1 MASGDTKTNQ
11 YLDIAANGT
20 RADLPTDTC
29 CETRT
34 QTLIRG
40 VAERI
45 MDVEDEVEEIKN
57 NPDVVDI
64 VPTYAALQNYDTSS
78 LTDKDIIRVLQ
89 DETHDGDSTYYR
101 YNAQSGTW
109 TYVGESKQYE
119 DFVGTDGTAGGQNG
133 LVPAPAAT
141 DAGKFLKAD
150 GTWDTAGGG
159 GATPIVKIV
168 SSIPALADMENDKL
182 YSYYHDDNLTVYAK
196 GVNQSGVIS
205 RQAIT
210 PNMYNYA
217 KKQDTVARQSWYAAA
232 SAIDTGLESP
242 WQGAL
247 AEDMKDHL
255 YLDFSGGS
263 DNPFSHLSSELAL
276 MDGTASFSNYYGADR
291 LSDNSTI
298 WLVRGMDEWEIEMG
312 EEMLIDNGY
321 TFDWQNKT
329 VLIDGSGQPAMF
341 ETGCLVKQGGSP
353 LTFGEIK
360 TLAAANMEINMIAL
374 YTGGGMGGAANWPI
388 IFYS

>member
-1 MASGDTKTNQ
+1 MANVLVERNSLENTADAIRSKLGTQDSITPEEFGTK
-11 YLDIAANGT
+11 IG
-20 RADLPTDTC
+20 
-29 CETRT
+29 
-34 QTLIRG
+34 
-40 VAERI
+40 
-45 MDVEDEVEEIKN
+45 EI
-57 NPDVVDI
+57 
-64 VPTYAALQNYDTSS
+64 S
-78 LTDKDIIRVLQ
+78 
-89 DETHDGDSTYYR
+89 
-101 YNAQSGTW
+101 
-109 TYVGESKQYE
+109 
-119 DFVGTDGTAGGQNG
+119 
-133 LVPAPAAT
+133 
-141 DAGKFLKAD
+141 
-150 GTWDTAGGG
+150 GGG
-159 GATPIVKIV
+159 GSTTPIVEIV
-168 SSIPALADMENDKL
+168 SSTPALADMENDKL
-182 YSYYHDDNLTVYAK
+182 YLYHSGDNPTVYAK

-205 RQAIT
+205 RQVIT

-232 SAIDTGLESP
+232 GAIDTGLESP

-263 DNPFSHLSSELAL
+263 DNPFSHLSSEFAL

-329 VLIDGSGQPAMF
+329 VLIDGSGQPAMS

-374 YTGGGMGGAANWPI
+374 YTGDSMGGAANWPI

>member
-1 MASGDTKTNQ
+1 MANVLVERQSLVN
-11 YLDIAANGT
+11 AADAIREKLGT
-20 RADLPTDTC
+20 Q
-29 CETRT
+29 E
-34 QTLIRG
+34 LIT
-40 VAERI
+40 
-45 MDVEDEVEEIKN
+45 
-57 NPDVVDI
+57 P
-64 VPTYAALQNYDTSS
+64 
-78 LTDKDIIRVLQ
+78 
-89 DETHDGDSTYYR
+89 
-101 YNAQSGTW
+101 
-109 TYVGESKQYE
+109 E
-119 DFVGTDGTAGGQNG
+119 DFGEKIGEIS
-133 LVPAPAAT
+133 
-141 DAGKFLKAD
+141 
-150 GTWDTAGGG
+150 GGG
-159 GATPIVKIV
+159 GSTTPIVEIV

-196 GVNQSGVIS
+196 GVNQSGVVS

-217 KKQDTVARQSWYAAA
+217 KRQDTVARQSWYAAA

-263 DNPFSHLSSELAL
+263 DNPFSHLSSEFAL
-276 MDGTASFSNYYGADR
+276 MDGTASFSSYYGADR

-312 EEMLIDNGY
+312 EETLINNGY

-329 VLIDGSGQPAMF
+329 VLIDGSGQPAMS
-341 ETGCLVKQGGSP
+341 EAGYLVKQGGSP

-360 TLAAANMEINMIAL
+360 ALAAANMQIDMIAL
-374 YTGGGMGGAANWPI
+374 YTGDSMGGAANWPI